1 VAKDGEIGDR
11 KFVEGRNRLSRRCS
25 DQLAVLEEGDATN
38 IPEVPHRLE
47 TLQQIHDGLF
57 ALSENHDV
65 DAVMK
70 GLLDVVLDE
79 VMSAGDGVR
88 AKVLIKPGGNY
99 LAG

>member
-1 VAKDGEIGDR
+1 
-11 KFVEGRNRLSRRCS
+11 
-25 DQLAVLEEGDATN
+25 
-38 IPEVPHRLE
+38 
-47 TLQQIHDGLF
+47 
-57 ALSENHDV
+57 
-65 DAVMK
+65 MK